1 MHHNRQKLMI
11 AAWILAVTL
20 VVLTT
25 ATYAWMSIA
34 SILKVTDLSLNVIT
48 DNALEI
54 AQDVA
59 GQPGAWST
67 VLNLAGFEPASVN
80 LRPVTWSQADT
91 TFYAPYYGL
100 DGRPTF
106 AESLQVAQVKASN
119 PVPVSE
125 AIEQSG
131 YLLAFDVWVRTTA
144 TNCDVE
150 LAEPL
155 PVDDTQAGYGTFV
168 IGKPIWN
175 ALTVRHD
182 DGGSGAQNALRIA
195 FLSYDEPDGLP
206 GKFILYEPN
215 ANSSGEVVPTPAI
228 DGSAGLT
235 PEDYKIVQ
243 AVSTWQ
249 EQDPVLRDQ
258 VSYTMGDFL
267 NGPVRLFSLKAGHQR
282 RVTVLIWLEGQD
294 SDCTNTI
301 ASAQLQVNLQFK
313 ALTESIDDPIVVR

>member
-1 MHHNRQKLMI
+1 MHHNRQKLMV
-11 AAWILAVTL
+11 AAWISAVTL

-67 VLNLAGFEPASVN
+67 VLNLDGFEPASVN
-80 LRPVTWSQADT
+80 LSPVTWSQADT
-91 TFYAPYYGL
+91 TFYAPRYGL

-106 AESLQVAQVKASN
+106 TEPLQVARVQTGN
-119 PVPVSE
+119 PVPVPD

-131 YLLAFDVWVRTTA
+131 FLLAFDVWVRTSA
-144 TNCDVE
+144 SNCGVE
-150 LAEPL
+150 LSEPL
-155 PVDDTQAGYGTFV
+155 PVNDTQAGYGTFV

-175 ALTVRHD
+175 ATAVRHD

-215 ANSSGEVVPTPAI
+215 ANSSGEIMVTPAI

-235 PEDYKIVQ
+235 TDDYRIVQ

-258 VSYTMGDFL
+258 VSYTMGNFL
-267 NGPVRLFSLKAGHQR
+267 NEPVSLFNLKAGHPR
-282 RVTVLIWLEGQD
+282 RISVFIWLEGQD
-294 SDCTNTI
+294 SECTNAI

-313 ALTESIDDPIVVR
+313 ARTELIDDPIVAR